1 MTSSFAC
8 AFCLSV
14 LIAGFAAHVQSAPPD
29 WKPEKNVEL
38 IVASGAG
45 GGLDGTARTVQKI
58 LQEQKLLPTNG
69 TVVNKPGGSGAIGY
83 TYLRQFAG
91 DGHYLAVT
99 SPTLLTNHIV
109 GRTPMNYTDF
119 TAIAQLMSEY
129 LVIYTRVDSP
139 LKDGRDVIQRLRA
152 DPGAL
157 SVAVGSVI
165 GGTAHIGVAAVLK
178 AAKVDIRK
186 LKTVAFKSGAENV
199 TAVLGG
205 HVDLAVGPA
214 GQAVAQL
221 AAGKVRIIGI
231 SAPQRLGGTLAAAPT
246 WKEQGIDIVVDTW
259 RGIVAPSG
267 LSPSQ
272 IAFWDA
278 VFSRLV
284 RDEEWKSVVEKNV
297 WGNTYRNSA
306 ATRKM
311 LDAEYAELK
320 DILTDLALAK

>member
-1 MTSSFAC
+1 M
-8 AFCLSV
+8 SV
-14 LIAGFAAHVQSAPPD
+14 LIAGVAVPVQSAPPE

-45 GGLDGTARTVQKI
+45 GGLDQTARTIQKI
-58 LQEQKLLPTNG
+58 WQDQKLLSASG
-69 TVVNKPGGSGAIGY
+69 IVVNKPGGSGAIGY
-83 TYLRQFAG
+83 TYLRQFSG

-129 LVIYTRVDSP
+129 LVIYARVDSP
-139 LKDGRDVIQRLRA
+139 LKDGKDVIQKLQR

-157 SVAVGSVI
+157 SVAVGSVV
-165 GGTAHIGVAAVLK
+165 GGTAHIGVATVLK
-178 AAKVDIRK
+178 AAGVDIRK

-199 TAVLGG
+199 TALLGG

-214 GQAVAQL
+214 GQAVPQL
-221 AAGKVRIIGI
+221 GAGKVRIIGI
-231 SAPQRLGGTLAAAPT
+231 TAPQRLGGALAAAPT

-259 RGIVAPSG
+259 RGIMGPSG
-267 LSPSQ
+267 LGPSQ
-272 IAFWDA
+272 VAFWDA

-284 RDEEWKSVVEKNV
+284 REEEWRAVVEKNV

-311 LDAEYAELK
+311 LDAEYAQLK
-320 DILTDLALAK
+320 DILTDLGLAK